1 MKIFNQEIQPGE
13 NTIVRIPAPKLYNF
27 TPVFLPVQVIRGK
40 KPGPTLCLTAALHGD
55 EVNGVEIIR
64 RLLKKPFINSLAG
77 TIIAVPI
84 VNIYGFLFQDRYLPD
99 RRDLNRSFPGSE
111 KGSLASRFARLL
123 SQTVFS
129 HATHC
134 IDLHT
139 GSLKRTNLPQVR
151 VDLEV
156 PEIKTLAQAFGAPVI
171 LSAPHRAGSF
181 REHARLNGVPYLL
194 YEAGEACRFDE
205 TCIRTGVAGILG
217 VMRHLKML
225 PASLVIPKNKGHSM
239 IARSSYWVRSP
250 FGGIFISVKALGSK
264 VEKGDVLGIV
274 VHPTDSEE
282 YKITSPIAGI
292 IIGRSDAPLIHEGA
306 GVYHIAC
313 LEKVRATADKTQWL
327 QELNDTDKEEDGT
340 FETRLDG

>member
-1 MKIFNQEIQPGE
+1 VKIFDQEVKLGE
-13 NTIVRIPAPKLYNF
+13 RTIVRIPAPKLYNF
-27 TPVFLPVQVIRGK
+27 TPVFLPVEVIRGK
-40 KPGPTLCLTAALHGD
+40 KPGPTLCLTAAIHGD

-64 RLLKKPFINSLAG
+64 RLLKKRFIDSLAG

-123 SQTVFS
+123 TQAVFS

-139 GSLKRTNLPQVR
+139 GSAKRTNLPQVR

-156 PEIKTLAQAFGAPVI
+156 PEIKALAKAFGAPVI
-171 LSAPHRAGSF
+171 LSAPHRVGSL
-181 REHARLNGVPYLL
+181 REHARQRGVPYLL

-205 TCIRTGVAGILG
+205 SCIRAGVTGIIG
-217 VMRHLKML
+217 VMQYLKML
-225 PASLVIPKNKGHSM
+225 PTSVAAKHKGNSM

-250 FGGIFISVKALGSK
+250 FGGVFIAVKELGSHI
-264 VEKGDVLGIV
+264 EKGDVLGMV
-274 VHPTDSEE
+274 VHPTDAEE
-282 YKITSPIAGI
+282 YKIVSPIAGM

-306 GVYHIAC
+306 GVFHIAC
-313 LEKVRATADKTQWL
+313 LEKAPPAAGKAQWL
-327 QELNDTDKEEDGT
+327 QELTETDKEEDRSL
-340 FETRLDG
+340 ETQLDG